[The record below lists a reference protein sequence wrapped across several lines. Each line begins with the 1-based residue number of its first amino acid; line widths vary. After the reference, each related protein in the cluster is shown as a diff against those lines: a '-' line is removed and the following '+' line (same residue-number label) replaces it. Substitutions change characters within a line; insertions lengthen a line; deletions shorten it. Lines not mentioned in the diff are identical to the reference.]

1 MKSRI
6 MVFILAKIVILTK
19 VALSTKVRLEF
30 VRIRLTRAFHGKMHG
45 NIGQP
50 P

>member
-6 MVFILAKIVILTK
+6 MVFILAKIVILTN

-30 VRIRLTRAFHGKMHG
+30 A
-45 NIGQP
+45 
-50 P
+50 